1 MILNCVL
8 GEMQKKDSSNKLGA
22 NYLHGLSETLWQ
34 HLREQSTFLFSVIY
48 LLGAALET
56 FEKSFSA
63 SHLLTKMSKKSEFES
78 YGMLD
83 LI

>member
-22 NYLHGLSETLWQ
+22 NYLDGLSETLWQ

-48 LLGAALET
+48 LLGAAL
-56 FEKSFSA
+56 
-63 SHLLTKMSKKSEFES
+63 
-78 YGMLD
+78 
-83 LI
+83 